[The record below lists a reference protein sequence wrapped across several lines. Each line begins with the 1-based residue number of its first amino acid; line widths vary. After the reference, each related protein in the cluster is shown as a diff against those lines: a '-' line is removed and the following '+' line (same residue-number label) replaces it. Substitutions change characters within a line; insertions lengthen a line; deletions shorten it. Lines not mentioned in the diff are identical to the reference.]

1 MVVVVVTAV
10 VVRYAFVVGSIAECE
25 GTWTG
30 YKGRVWY
37 FPRAGVC
44 RLGNPVHD
52 VQNGLWMVLG

>member
-1 MVVVVVTAV
+1 VAAVVVVG
-10 VVRYAFVVGSIAECE
+10 YAFAVGLIAECE

-44 RLGNPVHD
+44 RLGNPAHD
-52 VQNGLWMVLG
+52 VQSGLWMVPG

>member
-1 MVVVVVTAV
+1 MAAVVVVG
-10 VVRYAFVVGSIAECE
+10 YAFAVGLIAECE

-44 RLGNPVHD
+44 RLGNPAHD
-52 VQNGLWMVLG
+52 VQSGLWMVPG